1 MKKIKGV
8 KGWREDF
15 RQMKEEVK
23 ERIREQGRMLR
34 KEMGR
39 EFREQKVKWREE
51 REKVRK
57 DIKGL
62 EKKDDGKG
70 GILQEKKEKM
80 KEQRTR

>member
-80 KEQRTR
+80 KEQRKR